1 EEINMGKVLV
11 EVFFTYG
18 KRAGRELGE
27 SYVETDSKE
36 LREGVLEE
44 GASNSLYI
52 EGDVES
58 FKEGFVDRLDIDRV
72 GGDWDESTGVEIV
85 ITKYSQ
91 KREEIE
97 RKYNK
102 ELEKLHRQFGME
114 ETI

>member
-1 EEINMGKVLV
+1 MEKVLV
-11 EVFFTYG
+11 EIFFTYG
-18 KRAGRELGE
+18 KRVGRELGE
-27 SYVETDSKE
+27 NFVETDSKE

-44 GASNSLYI
+44 WASNSLYI

-58 FKEGFVDRLDIDRV
+58 FKEGFVDSLYIDRD
-72 GGDWDESTGVEIV
+72 GGDWDEPTGVEIV
-85 ITKYSQ
+85 LTTYSQ

-97 RKYNK
+97 REYNK

>member
-1 EEINMGKVLV
+1 MGKVLV

-18 KRAGRELGE
+18 KRDGRELGE

-44 GASNSLYI
+44 WASNSLYI

-58 FKEGFVDRLDIDRV
+58 FKEGFVDRLYIDRD
-72 GGDWDESTGVEIV
+72 GGDWDEPTGAESVL
-85 ITKYSQ
+85 TTYSK
-91 KREEIE
+91 KREESE
-97 RKYNK
+97 REYNK